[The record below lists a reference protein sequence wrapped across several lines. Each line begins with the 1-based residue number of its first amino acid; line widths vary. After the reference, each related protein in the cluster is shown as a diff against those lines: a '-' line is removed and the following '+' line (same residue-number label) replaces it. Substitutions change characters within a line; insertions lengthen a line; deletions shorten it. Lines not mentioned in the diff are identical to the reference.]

1 MMNGPK
7 KVALKGSIS
16 QLLTGLGS
24 TPDEV
29 ASSLASE
36 GVRGL
41 PRDVK
46 ECAVARYVNAI
57 ISADK
62 RVGRIVVGT
71 TGLSLRG
78 PHWWSSSTVME
89 MPVAIQ
95 QFVRAFDRDRY
106 PFLLSADS
114 PVRDCE
120 GFLSDSVCGGV
131 DPENPS

>member
-7 KVALKGSIS
+7 KVALRGNIS
-16 QLLTGLGS
+16 QLLTGLGG

-29 ASSLASE
+29 ASALSRE
-36 GVRGL
+36 GVRGI

-46 ECAVARYVNAI
+46 ECAIARYVNAI

-106 PFLLSADS
+106 PFLVSAEG
-114 PVRDCE
+114 PLPEFE
-120 GFLSDSVCGGV
+120 GFVSDSVCGGV
-131 DPENPS
+131 DPESLA